1 MICIK
6 DKVIE
11 KVHSK
16 VDLSYVEH
24 LLLIYQYLIK
34 QLRMSE
40 RS

>member
-1 MICIK
+1 MICSE
-6 DKVIE
+6 DEMIE
-11 KVHSK
+11 KVHSI
-16 VDLSYVEH
+16 VDLTNVED